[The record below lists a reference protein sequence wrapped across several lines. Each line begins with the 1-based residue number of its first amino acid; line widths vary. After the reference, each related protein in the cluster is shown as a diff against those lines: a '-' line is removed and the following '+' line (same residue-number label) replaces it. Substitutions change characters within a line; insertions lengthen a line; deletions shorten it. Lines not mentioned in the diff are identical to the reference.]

1 MYLYLWTTF
10 FPHTGE
16 CTFGHS
22 WAVRFRKR
30 HNLPTKDQNGR
41 KRKRHL
47 GEDEDDEGEGR
58 AHQLLPR
65 AGSSSSSS
73 ASAAAVATSAGE

>member
-1 MYLYLWTTF
+1 
-10 FPHTGE
+10 
-16 CTFGHS
+16 
-22 WAVRFRKR
+22 VRFRKR

-47 GEDEDDEGEGR
+47 GDDEDEAEEGR

-65 AGSSSSSS
+65 AGSSS
-73 ASAAAVATSAGE
+73 AAAAVATSAGECT